1 MRLLIIHF
9 LSSRGLGSLSCFST
23 VVRVQEIVVLSVE
36 NPSEL
41 LLPFHFVFSSPR
53 AAAKA
58 VSPLVLKPGVDRN
71 VAWRS

>member
-1 MRLLIIHF
+1 MMLLIIHF